1 MQTYGRLECCFMSGR
16 GLPLENAPL
25 IAIPAQFWR
34 ALRPELY
41 IKDASMLGLE
51 PPEDFAM
58 RTLYA
63 SKFIRQ
69 LVVNIPVEQEPRL
82 RWVAIVLQHI
92 SEARRLA
99 PWVTWLTV
107 EIDGVS
113 VPWDE
118 SSEQYLFQN
127 SVSEHRGGGV
137 CDDLCAIEEYPTSS
151 SKSG

>member
-1 MQTYGRLECCFMSGR
+1 MQEYGRLECCFMSSR

-34 ALRPELY
+34 ALSPELY
-41 IKDASMLGLE
+41 VKDANLLGLE

-69 LVVNIPVEQEPRL
+69 LVVSLPAEPDQRL
-82 RWVAIVLQHI
+82 RWVTVVLQHV

-99 PWVTWLTV
+99 PWVTWLAV

-113 VPWDE
+113 VPWGE
-118 SSEQYLFQN
+118 SSKEYLFQSSN
-127 SVSEHRGGGV
+127 RG
-137 CDDLCAIEEYPTSS
+137 AASATTSLR
-151 SKSG
+151 

>member
-1 MQTYGRLECCFMSGR
+1 MREYGRLECCFMSSR

-25 IAIPAQFWR
+25 IAIPTQFWR
-34 ALRPELY
+34 ALSPELY
-41 IKDASMLGLE
+41 VKDASLLGLE

-69 LVVNIPVEQEPRL
+69 LVVNLPVEPEQRL

-99 PWVTWLTV
+99 PWVTWLAV
-107 EIDGVS
+107 EIDGKS
-113 VPWDE
+113 AFW
-118 SSEQYLFQN
+118 
-127 SVSEHRGGGV
+127 
-137 CDDLCAIEEYPTSS
+137 EE
-151 SKSG
+151 GIQQ